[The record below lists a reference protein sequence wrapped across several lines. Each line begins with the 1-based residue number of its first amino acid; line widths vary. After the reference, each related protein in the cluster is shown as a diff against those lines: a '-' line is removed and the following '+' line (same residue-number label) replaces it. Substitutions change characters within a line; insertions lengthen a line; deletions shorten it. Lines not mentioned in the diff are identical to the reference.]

1 MSPTLLIYL
10 ALYHTEAM
18 ATSQSRTLIATN
30 ALFLGLAAIAVIM
43 RIYARKQKVRY
54 LQAEDYLILAALVKP
69 LRPSMSRQHC

>member
-1 MSPTLLIYL
+1 
-10 ALYHTEAM
+10 M

-30 ALFLGLAAIAVIM
+30 ALFLGLATIAVIM

-69 LRPSMSRQHC
+69 PILSVAWALLKMRPSSSSPQAW